1 MGLFVRHRTAAG
13 GEELDAPLR
22 ARLGETAERPSPRD
36 TRPRMKRLSKL
47 VVARRYELVALA
59 VALAVAALHVW
70 FEGAPLPS
78 GGRGPASAKEVLLWA
93 LASAEGKA
101 GDFQFLL
108 RGPVPPFPELRVVAI
123 DEKSVQRFGRW
134 PWPRELLAKGLVR
147 LEAQKPGAVGLDMTF
162 TDEAEPGPWATVLK
176 ELDAQ
181 RAKLPDSERAP
192 LDPVRSALLLRAG
205 EDPDA
210 ELARALQPA
219 DVVQGVAAYR
229 DAEAAE
235 FLARADT
242 DSATMAPKLL
252 TTFPMARQ
260 AARYQVPLSR
270 WLADR
275 YRGAQ
280 APLAVFVTPET
291 RLGHYM
297 VKLDPDGVL
306 RRTPLFI
313 QLEKPEG
320 LLPSLE
326 LQTAAVLL
334 GARVEPAWDPLLERV
349 VGARLRRGTEVVRE
363 VPNEVHEPYAR
374 IPWLGEAAVV
384 PTVSMADVL
393 VGAPAAAELA
403 GKAVLVGVTLV
414 GAFDQVV
421 TPFREVE
428 PGVYAHAAMLSAILS
443 GHYLQRGPWLVWLEV
458 AFLVGGALLLA
469 IVLPRVGAGPRVA
482 VPLGLVALWWL
493 FGQLFLRAGLQLA
506 LVLPVV
512 GLLLVASALTL
523 FGWLST
529 DREKL
534 RLRRTFRYYLSEAV
548 MTEMLEHPEHLKL
561 GGEKRELT
569 VLFSD
574 IRGFTSIAERT
585 APEALVRFVNGYLT
599 PMTDI
604 VFDEGGTLDKYIGDA
619 VMAFWGAPVAQ
630 EDHALRACRA
640 AMRFLRELERL
651 QPQWVA
657 EGVGEVEIGVGIN
670 TGPMVVG
677 NMGSAAR
684 FDYTVM
690 GDAVNLASRLEG
702 ANKLFGTRVLLSEET
717 HAKVRDEVCARR
729 LGAVRVRGKQKP
741 TQVYELRHLGPPTPT
756 EAQAV
761 AHFEAGVEA
770 FSAKE
775 FEQAE
780 RHFQALLRIWP
791 EDGPARRYLDEVAF
805 LRLSPPGAD
814 WDGASTGVVK

>member
-1 MGLFVRHRTAAG
+1 
-13 GEELDAPLR
+13 
-22 ARLGETAERPSPRD
+22 
-36 TRPRMKRLSKL
+36 MKRLSTL
-47 VVARRYELVALA
+47 FLRHRYAWLALA
-59 VALAVAALHVW
+59 VAVAVAALHLW
-70 FEGAPLPS
+70 FETAPLASNAS
-78 GGRGPASAKEVLLWA
+78 GPLGVREALLRA

-101 GDFQFLL
+101 GDLQFLM
-108 RGPVPPFPELRVVAI
+108 RGPVPPAPELRVVAI

-134 PWPRELLAKGLVR
+134 PWPRELLAKGLAR
-147 LEAQKPGAVGLDMTF
+147 LEALQPGAVGLDMTF
-162 TDEAEPGPWATVLK
+162 TDEAEPGAWATVLE
-176 ELDAQ
+176 ELSAQTAGLPEPQ
-181 RAKLPDSERAP
+181 RAALA
-192 LDPVRSALLLRAG
+192 PVRSALLARAN

-210 ELARALQPA
+210 ELARALKPA
-219 DVVQGVAAYR
+219 VVVQGVAAYR
-229 DAEAAE
+229 DSEAAE
-235 FLARADT
+235 FASRAASDAET
-242 DSATMAPKLL
+242 LAPKLL
-252 TTFPMARQ
+252 TTFPMAHQ
-260 AARYQVPLSR
+260 AARYEVSLSR

-280 APLAVFVTPET
+280 APLPVFLTPQT

-297 VKLDPDGVL
+297 VKLDSDGVL

-313 QLEKPEG
+313 QLETPAG

-334 GARVEPAWDPLLERV
+334 AAQVEPAWDPLLQRL
-349 VGARLRRGTEVVRE
+349 VGARLRRGSEVVRE
-363 VPNEVHEPYAR
+363 VPNEIHEPYAR

-393 VGAPAAAELA
+393 LGAPSAAELA

-428 PGVYAHAAMLSAILS
+428 PGVYAHAAMLSAILT
-443 GHYLQRGPWLVWLEV
+443 GRYLQRGPWLAWLEV
-458 AFLVGGALLLA
+458 SFLLGGALLLA
-469 IVLPRVGAGPRVA
+469 FVLPRVGAGARVA

-493 FGQLFLRAGLQLA
+493 LGQLFLRAGLQLA
-506 LVLPVV
+506 LVLPVL
-512 GLLLVASALTL
+512 GMLAVASALTL
-523 FGWLST
+523 LGWFST

-534 RLRRTFRYYLSEAV
+534 RLRRTFRYYLSETV
-548 MTEMLEHPEHLKL
+548 MTEMLENPERLKL

-574 IRGFTSIAERT
+574 IRGFTGIAERT

-599 PMTDI
+599 PMTKV

-619 VMAFWGAPVAQ
+619 LMAFWGAPVAQ
-630 EDHALRACRA
+630 ADHALRACRA
-640 AMRFLRELERL
+640 AMRFLEELERL
-651 QPQWVA
+651 RPQWAA

-677 NMGSAAR
+677 NMGSEAR

-717 HAKVRDEVCARR
+717 HARVQAEVCARR
-729 LGAVRVRGKQKP
+729 LGAVRVRGKQHP
-741 TQVYELRHLGPPTPT
+741 TQVYELRHLGPPTAA
-756 EAQAV
+756 EADAL
-761 AHFEAGVEA
+761 AHFEAGVKA
-770 FSAKE
+770 FGARD

-780 RHFQALLRIWP
+780 RHFQAVLRLWP
-791 EDGPARRYLDEVAF
+791 ADGPTRRYLEEVAF
-805 LRLSPPGAD
+805 LRLSPPGPD